1 MKTPQQIR
9 DRIQLLEELLPTI
22 ERTSKDGGKLLKTS
36 LTELKWVMG
45 DPDLVEKPKKKA
57 VKKPTA
63 AKAPKK
69 KSGMDKFIS
78 SLED

>member
-57 VKKPTA
+57 VKKA
-63 AKAPKK
+63 VKKAPKK